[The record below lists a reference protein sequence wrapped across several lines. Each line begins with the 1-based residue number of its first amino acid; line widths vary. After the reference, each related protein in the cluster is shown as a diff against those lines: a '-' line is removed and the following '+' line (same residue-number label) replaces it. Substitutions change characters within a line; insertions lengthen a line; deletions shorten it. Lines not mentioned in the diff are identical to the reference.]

1 MTNSG
6 RKSPLISALL
16 GLALLLPVSAAVAG
30 GPVGDHVNHLKE
42 NLDTY
47 SREVSWIIE
56 KIDDMVKVYEK
67 QGAKAANTGQV
78 VDHWEAVDFHSA
90 IETNYIPIYASI
102 WQGLFGVKQSIDSN
116 KPIAEVRQEQA
127 KLEQAL
133 WQALGAV
140 KLASQYQERG
150 LLAKVKTTEEAPGTM
165 TETLDVVKQRLDRVV
180 AKYAEKLPDEATEIV
195 HETYLNLFEGVEG
208 PLIEQNADLVSD
220 LEKDFNVTLPKALK
234 NGSSVDEV
242 RKVVNAMHTKLDK
255 AKALLAKAEKS
266 KKEVF

>member
-1 MTNSG
+1 M
-6 RKSPLISALL
+6 
-16 GLALLLPVSAAVAG
+16 
-30 GPVGDHVNHLKE
+30 
-42 NLDTY
+42 
-47 SREVSWIIE
+47 
-56 KIDDMVKVYEK
+56 
-67 QGAKAANTGQV
+67 
-78 VDHWEAVDFHSA
+78 
-90 IETNYIPIYASI
+90 
-102 WQGLFGVKQSIDSN
+102 
-116 KPIAEVRQEQA
+116 
-127 KLEQAL
+127 